1 MEQLLSVKE
10 VAKKLA
16 CTEAAIREWLYLRQL
31 PAGRVGRLV
40 RVRESVVDEV
50 MNHGL
55 RLPMSRS
62 ASR

>member
-1 MEQLLSVKE
+1 
-10 VAKKLA
+10 
-16 CTEAAIREWLYLRQL
+16 LRQL